1 MATTSTTKPDFMPPE
16 SIIAFVFIG
25 VVAIVGLIARC
36 FAINHST
43 IRSTNDLMIYQAAP
57 KPIPG
62 PKGRRASIDQQ
73 FDSISDSR
81 DQKSTLEDP
90 VTPARVQRGPKNL

>member
-25 VVAIVGLIARC
+25 VVAVVGLI
-36 FAINHST
+36 
-43 IRSTNDLMIYQAAP
+43 
-57 KPIPG
+57 
-62 PKGRRASIDQQ
+62 ASIDQQ